1 MRLHTTPPTEDVEW
15 KEVCSI
21 TLKPDDVDAF
31 DHAIDDDYYFEMF
44 LDSLPVW
51 GYVGEID
58 EDTDVIN
65 ALRHPSQLFSKRHLI
80 YTHLHFSIGY
90 NAAQIVQVN
99 ISTNPNERQDLSDK
113 SLTFSYSVEWVPSTL
128 QYKDRMLRYASN
140 SFLPAALEIHWLSII
155 NSFVLVLLLTA
166 FLTIILMRILK
177 NDFARYMA
185 VEMGEEAGEA
195 EGNESGWKLLR
206 GDVFRFPPY
215 VGLLAACVGNGVQ
228 LFVLCFCLLSVS
240 LLGTFGPH
248 KRGAVV
254 TALII
259 LYALTSGVSG
269 FVSAQL
275 YKKLNGQTWVWN
287 IVGSAVLFPS
297 VVSACFIFLN
307 STAWAHGSTAA
318 LPFGTIVIIIL
329 LYLLVALPL
338 SIIGGIAGRNT
349 TGALEPPCRT
359 NFTAKELPEVPWCV
373 RCENAHSLSLS
384 LLHLTVYLC
393 RREFLRCATLTRTG
407 THAPARRR
415 YRNVVTASFM
425 AGFLPFS
432 AIYIELRYMFASM
445 WGHKIYTLFGILF
458 IAFIMLIIV
467 TSFITIALTYFQL
480 AVEDYRWWWR
490 SFITGGST
498 GFFVYAYCFFYFF
511 ARSAMF
517 GFVQTSFFFGY
528 MFCISF
534 GFFLML
540 GSIGFFSAFRF
551 VHYIYSSIKCD

>member
-1 MRLHTTPPTEDVEW
+1 MHHIYNSRIHKLIDAIAPLHPSPHLRAAATIAEDVEW
-15 KEVCSI
+15 KEVCSV
-21 TLKPDDVDAF
+21 TLKPEDVDAF

-65 ALRHPSQLFSKRHLI
+65 ALRHPSHLFSKRHLI
-80 YTHLHFSIGY
+80 YTRLHFSIGY
-90 NAAQIVQVN
+90 NVNQIVQVN

-113 SLTFSYSVEWVPSTL
+113 SLTFSYSIEWIPSSL
-128 QYKDRMLRYASN
+128 QFKDRMLRYAAN

-195 EGNESGWKLLR
+195 EGKESGWKLLR
-206 GDVFRFPPY
+206 GDVFRFPPA
-215 VGLLAACVGNGVQ
+215 VGLLSACVGNGVQ

-248 KRGAVV
+248 KRGAVI

-275 YKKLNGQTWVWN
+275 YKKLNGQMWVWN
-287 IVGSAVLFPS
+287 IVGSALLFPS

-307 STAWAHGSTAA
+307 TTAWTHGSTAA
-318 LPFGTIVIIIL
+318 LPFGTIAIIIL

-359 NFTAKELPEVPWCV
+359 NFNAKELPDVPWCV
-373 RCENAHSLSLS
+373 LCVCVCVRARTHLSPLHPTRDNTSHVRLRSPSLPLPSLCRSGTATSSRRASWRASSRSPRSTSSCGICSPRCGVTRSTLSL
-384 LLHLTVYLC
+384 
-393 RREFLRCATLTRTG
+393 EF
-407 THAPARRR
+407 
-415 YRNVVTASFM
+415 S
-425 AGFLPFS
+425 S
-432 AIYIELRYMFASM
+432 S
-445 WGHKIYTLFGILF
+445 
-458 IAFIMLIIV
+458 
-467 TSFITIALTYFQL
+467 
-480 AVEDYRWWWR
+480 R
-490 SFITGGST
+490 SS
-498 GFFVYAYCFFYFF
+498 C
-511 ARSAMF
+511 
-517 GFVQTSFFFGY
+517 
-528 MFCISF
+528 
-534 GFFLML
+534 
-540 GSIGFFSAFRF
+540 
-551 VHYIYSSIKCD
+551 

>member
-1 MRLHTTPPTEDVEW
+1 M
-15 KEVCSI
+15 
-21 TLKPDDVDAF
+21 
-31 DHAIDDDYYFEMF
+31 
-44 LDSLPVW
+44 W

-90 NAAQIVQVN
+90 NADQIVQVN

-128 QYKDRMLRYASN
+128 EYKDRMLRYASN

-195 EGNESGWKLLR
+195 EGKESGWKLLR

-359 NFTAKELPEVPWCV
+359 NFNAKELPEVPWCV
-373 RCENAHSLSLS
+373 PARVSLSFSLSISLALALALALALSLS
-384 LLHLTVYLC
+384 FARALPPYIHGSVSMPARLSTLCRPHPHPRPTRLLVAGTATWSPRALWPGFCRSPPFTSSCAICLRRCGGTRSTPSSAFFLLHSSC
-393 RREFLRCATLTRTG
+393 SSSSHRSLRSR
-407 THAPARRR
+407 
-415 YRNVVTASFM
+415 
-425 AGFLPFS
+425 
-432 AIYIELRYMFASM
+432 
-445 WGHKIYTLFGILF
+445 
-458 IAFIMLIIV
+458 
-467 TSFITIALTYFQL
+467 
-480 AVEDYRWWWR
+480 
-490 SFITGGST
+490 
-498 GFFVYAYCFFYFF
+498 
-511 ARSAMF
+511 
-517 GFVQTSFFFGY
+517 
-528 MFCISF
+528 
-534 GFFLML
+534 
-540 GSIGFFSAFRF
+540 
-551 VHYIYSSIKCD
+551 